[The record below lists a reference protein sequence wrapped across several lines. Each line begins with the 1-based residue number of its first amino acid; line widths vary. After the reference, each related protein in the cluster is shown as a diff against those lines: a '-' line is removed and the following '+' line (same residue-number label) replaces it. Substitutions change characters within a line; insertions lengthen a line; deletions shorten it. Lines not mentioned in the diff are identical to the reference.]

1 MTIYINEAGLRS
13 LVVKSHLPNAS
24 DVAKIRGINEE
35 TRYLTKEIEIIG
47 CVQAVLLEM
56 MIPLELQKMLTTSEL
71 TSTYQTR
78 R

>member
-24 DVAKIRGINEE
+24 DVNKISGINEE
-35 TRYLTKEIEIIG
+35 TRYLRTEREIIG
-47 CVQAVLLEM
+47 FVQAVLLEM
-56 MIPLELQKMLTTSEL
+56 MILFAFQKMLITSEL
-71 TSTYQTR
+71 TCTYQTR